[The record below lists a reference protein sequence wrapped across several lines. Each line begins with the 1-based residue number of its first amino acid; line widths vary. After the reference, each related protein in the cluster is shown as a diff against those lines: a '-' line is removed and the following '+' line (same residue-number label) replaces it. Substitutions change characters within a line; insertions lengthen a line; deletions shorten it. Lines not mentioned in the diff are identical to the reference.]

1 MTRVQAVG
9 YQTRIRGFS
18 LVLSWQ
24 IGTEAHIDSSV
35 WVLQIKRPGRETD
48 YYQYPSTKV
57 EDQPAVTAYTV
68 LLLFYRGDLVL

>member
-24 IGTEAHIDSSV
+24 IGTEAHIDSSE

-48 YYQYPSTKV
+48 YHQYPSIKM
-57 EDQPAVTAYTV
+57 EDQQAVTAHTV